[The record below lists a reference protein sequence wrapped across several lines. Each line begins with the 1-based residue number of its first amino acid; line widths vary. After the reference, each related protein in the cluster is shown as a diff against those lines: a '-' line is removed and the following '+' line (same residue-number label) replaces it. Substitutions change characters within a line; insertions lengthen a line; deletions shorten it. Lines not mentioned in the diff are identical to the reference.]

1 MIVDSPEKMLEFGK
15 ELAEKYKIILL
26 EGELGAGKT
35 LLTKW
40 FASKLGIN
48 KNLVQSP
55 TYAYVNIYGNKILH
69 IDMYRLEKFEDM
81 VEKWILDQINN
92 FEYIVIE
99 RPKFID
105 KLWLSN
111 YTRVKIE
118 KISEEKR
125 KIEIIENAN

>member
-1 MIVDSPEKMLEFGK
+1 MIVNSPEKMLGFGK
-15 ELAEKYKIILL
+15 KLAEKYKIILL

-48 KNLVQSP
+48 ESLVQSP
-55 TYAYVNIYGNKILH
+55 TYAYVNIYENKILH
-69 IDMYRLEKFEDM
+69 IDMYRLERFEDM
-81 VEKWILDQINN
+81 VEKWILDQINS

-111 YTRVKIE
+111 YTMVKIE
-118 KISEEKR
+118 KVGEEKR
-125 KIEIIENAN
+125 NIKIIEVTN